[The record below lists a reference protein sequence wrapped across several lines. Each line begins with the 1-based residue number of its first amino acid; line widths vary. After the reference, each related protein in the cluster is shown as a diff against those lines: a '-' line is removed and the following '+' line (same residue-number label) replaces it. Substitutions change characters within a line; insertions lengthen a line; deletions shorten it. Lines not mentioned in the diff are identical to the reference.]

1 MILMRHAE
9 TVFNVVYGATRRD
22 PGVHDPS
29 LTEDGRAQARRA
41 AAALGGRSIRRVIT
55 SPYRRALQ
63 TADII
68 ARALG
73 VPLAVE
79 PLIRER
85 AVFACDVGTP
95 KSMLARDWS
104 AYDFHHLDEVWWADI
119 KEPERSL
126 HERCRRF
133 CAAVARMPDWP
144 HIAVITHWGVIKAL
158 TGLRVKNCEGVRLD
172 PTSPMPDGGGGVVV
186 SPIDPC

>member
-29 LTEDGRAQARRA
+29 LTADGHAQAHHA
-41 AAALGGRSIRRVIT
+41 AAALGATSIRRVIA
-55 SPYRRALQ
+55 SPYRRTLQ

-73 VPLAVE
+73 VPVTVE

-85 AVFACDVGTP
+85 AAFACDIGTP
-95 KSMLARDWS
+95 KSKLARDWS
-104 AYDFHHLDEVWWADI
+104 AYEFHHLDEVWWADI
-119 KEPERSL
+119 EEPERSL
-126 HERCRRF
+126 QERCHRF
-133 CAAVARMPDWP
+133 CANIARMPDWP

-158 TGLRVKNCEGVRLD
+158 TGLRVKNCEGVRFD
-172 PTSPMPDGGGGVVV
+172 PTAPVPDGNPCIVV
-186 SPIDPC
+186 SPGDTC